1 MAVDTISSYLETG
14 TVKNSVNFP
23 TVIPPERIP
32 DSIRLVIVTKNEPGM
47 LARITEICA
56 SHNLNIMQQVNNS
69 RGDVA
74 YNVIDV
80 DSSVETVKGFKD
92 LQKELTMLEG
102 VLNTRI
108 IFSQVKPGR
117 GFARN
122 VDGDYFA

>member
-23 TVIPPERIP
+23 TVITPERIP